1 MDPNE
6 ARRAIVCERLRAM
19 PGVRLNVPD
28 GAFYAFFD
36 VSGTFGRT
44 PGGKAI
50 KDSVSFCQAA
60 LEVAHVNFVPGAAF
74 GCEGFVRMSY
84 AASREQI
91 NGGLPDRLQ
100 GEFNRLIEKRR
111 AGTITEAQA
120 RQLHRLTDKAELFDA
135 RRLRCLVELAGLRKT
150 TLDKLMRSLGLK
162 TPAYA

>member
-1 MDPNE
+1 MPANGN
-6 ARRAIVCERLRAM
+6 RRKVSQEKVLAYLATMSDAQLERLLPQVFALRT
-19 PGVRLNVPD
+19 RR
-28 GAFYAFFD
+28 
-36 VSGTFGRT
+36 GR
-44 PGGKAI
+44 
-50 KDSVSFCQAA
+50 
-60 LEVAHVNFVPGAAF
+60 HVLSAREAQLL
-74 GCEGFVRMSY
+74 
-84 AASREQI
+84 EQI